1 MTIYGW
7 DWDGTLVEN
16 FGSTP
21 LPGARE
27 AIHPYRAALSFV
39 ATNQAGPV
47 FRAVTGNATYPT
59 VETVCANI
67 SAGIR
72 ALSFRPDLFVLCC
85 HPGRDGE
92 AWQAAALEIGEQFHR
107 QIGAA
112 LKAID
117 YAVFFGLPFRKPQPG
132 MLAYAAGY
140 FKIRTAEMVYV
151 GDMESDEIAA
161 RQCGARFVDA
171 ADWLSGT
178 ALEPHP

>member
-7 DWDGTLVEN
+7 DWDGTLVES

-21 LPGARE
+21 LPGVRE
-27 AIHPYRAALSFV
+27 ALLHLPPDAMTFI

-47 FRAVTGNATYPT
+47 FRAVTGQATYPT
-59 VETVCANI
+59 VDQVCANLR
-67 SAGIR
+67 AGLA
-72 ALSFRPDLFVLCC
+72 ALGWVPDLLVLCC
-85 HPGRDGE
+85 HPGKDGTEWQE
-92 AWQAAALEIGEQFHR
+92 AAQEAGEQFHR
-107 QIGAA
+107 QIASLFMA
-112 LKAID
+112 TP
-117 YAVFFGLPFRKPQPG
+117 YAVFFGVPFRKPQPG

-171 ADWLSGT
+171 ADWRNGA
-178 ALEPHP
+178 AL

>member
-1 MTIYGW
+1 MIYGW
-7 DWDGTLVEN
+7 DWDGTLVES
-16 FGSTP
+16 FGPAP

-27 AIHPYRAALSFV
+27 AIRPYRAGVLTFV
-39 ATNQAGPV
+39 ATNQSGPV
-47 FRAVTGNATYPT
+47 FRAVLGSAKYPT
-59 VETVCANI
+59 VEQVCTNI
-67 SAGIR
+67 GAGIA

-85 HPGRDGE
+85 HPGKDGE
-92 AWQAAALEIGEQFHR
+92 EWAAAALDVGEQFHR

-112 LKAID
+112 LQAID

-140 FKIRTAEMVYV
+140 FKAQTAEIVYV

-171 ADWLSGT
+171 AEWLGGA
-178 ALEPHP
+178 AL